1 MAKSVLCLAFLAGAV
16 LPGGGSGSSSHAQML
31 REIEADA
38 RDWQAT
44 LGGPALSKP
53 VLDAMAAVP
62 RHEFVPPELRSR
74 AYENNP
80 LPIGHGQTISQ
91 PSIVALMTELLCV
104 APGDTVLEIGTG
116 SGYQAAVLAHL
127 GAVVHSIEIVPEL
140 ADAAAKRLARLGYH
154 RVTVHVGDGYE
165 GLPDLAPFP
174 AILVTAAPPEVPRT
188 LVAQLAPGG
197 RLVVPVGPQH
207 GAQQLMVIAKDAA
220 GATTSR
226 RVLPVRF
233 VPLVHD

>member
-1 MAKSVLCLAFLAGAV
+1 MAKSVVCLALLAGTFV
-16 LPGGGSGSSSHAQML
+16 PGGGGAPPDRAQML
-31 REIEADA
+31 REIAADA
-38 RDWQAT
+38 RDWQSI
-44 LGGPALSKP
+44 LGSPTLSKP
-53 VLDAMAAVP
+53 VMEAMGAVP

-80 LPIGHGQTISQ
+80 LPIGHDQTISQ
-91 PSIVALMTELLCV
+91 PSIVALMTELVRV

-116 SGYQAAVLAHL
+116 SGYQAAVLAQL

-140 ADAAAKRLARLGYH
+140 AEAAAQRLARLGYPQ
-154 RVTVHVGDGYE
+154 VTVHVGDGYL
-165 GLPDLAPFP
+165 GLPDLAPFA
-174 AILVTAAPPEVPRT
+174 AILVTAAPPQVPQT
-188 LVAQLAPGG
+188 LVEQLAPGG

-207 GAQQLMVIAKDAA
+207 AVQQLMVIEKDAA

-226 RVLPVRF
+226 QVLPVRF